1 MTVKL
6 IGNVIQS
13 NFNGKLIV
21 NFSTFLKLPVV
32 LVILF
37 FFAFLQMLVLAFQI
51 VLWSGMQLTTMSI
64 SETLV
69 YVALFKFFN
78 PILLCY
84 GMKMVG
90 LQCFDSVGWAAGR
103 ASGL

>member
-1 MTVKL
+1 M

-37 FFAFLQMLVLAFQI
+37 FFAFLQTLVLAFQI

-69 YVALFKFFN
+69 YVALFKFFFY